1 MQSLRVFLSSTC
13 YDLQRERTAIKN
25 LLRNLGHTPILSNE
39 NNIRYDPDV
48 NTHDSCLEEVEKGTD
63 YMIMI
68 ISKRFGG
75 SIFRTTFEKHIKA
88 SEIAVKSRY
97 VNYFR
102 SNFKYSISHCE
113 YFKALELNI
122 PILVFISKEVSDAR
136 NRYMKAKANNNGLKR
151 FKGLGIKN
159 EYDIYEFISFINN
172 LRKGNGT
179 IEYKQIQEIKTH
191 IQQALSNHF
200 KNLLTERIKKST
212 SAGIELL
219 PTDHTKFSRRL
230 IEKLSADYR
239 RQKAHLEVENQLV
252 FDENCNCNYY
262 LNIKISPKTPYYF
275 YYFQIYPDKL
285 GEIIIKKL
293 RNVDSQSDERHIGI
307 IEGKTAHIF
316 LFNSPRNYNKPFT
329 IELSL
334 FVENYLS
341 DLLTEGKGN
350 LLKQLHDENKKYT
363 RIIHEMRFP
372 QNAFKNLQVICKQ
385 IPDNARLNKPLVPT
399 VKRGQK
405 IYFLELAH
413 KQLVKEKDP
422 VIRLEFTQKK

>member
-13 YDLQRERTAIKN
+13 YDLQRERTAIKK
-25 LLRNLGHTPILSNE
+25 LLLSLGHTPILSNE

-63 YMIMI
+63 YMVMI

-75 SIFRTTFEKHIKA
+75 SIFRTAFEKHIRT
-88 SEIAVKSRY
+88 SDIAVKSRY
-97 VNYFR
+97 VSYLKSNY
-102 SNFKYSISHCE
+102 KYSISHCE

-122 PILVFISKEVSDAR
+122 PVLVFISKEVSDAR
-136 NRYMKAKANNNGLKR
+136 NRYMRAKAKNNGFKG

-179 IEYKQIQEIKTH
+179 IEYKDISDITKH
-191 IQQALSNHF
+191 IRKAFSDHF
-200 KNLLTERIKKST
+200 RDLLNERIRKST
-212 SAGIELL
+212 TMGIELI
-219 PTDHTKFSRRL
+219 PADQTRFSRRL
-230 IEKLSADYR
+230 LDKLSTDYKQ
-239 RQKAHLEVENQLV
+239 QKAHLEVENHLS
-252 FDENCNCNYY
+252 FDEYCNCNYN
-262 LNIKISPKTPYYF
+262 LTLKITPKSPYYF

-285 GEIIIKKL
+285 GDIVIKKI
-293 RNVDSQSDERHIGI
+293 RNVDSSSDERHIGI
-307 IEGKTAHIF
+307 IEGKTVHII
-316 LFNSPRNYNKPFT
+316 LFNSPRNYHKPFT

-350 LLKQLHDENKKYT
+350 ILKQLHDENKKYT
-363 RIIHEMRFP
+363 KVYHEMRFP
-372 QNAFKNLQVICKQ
+372 NDSFKNLKVVCQK
-385 IPDNARLNKPLVPT
+385 IPEKARLNKPLLPT
-399 VKRGQK
+399 IKRGQR
-405 IYFLELAH
+405 IYTLDLSH

-422 VIRLEFTQKK
+422 VIRLEFTMKK